1 MQPSGIPVDVD
12 YEIVQGDDLIYY
24 CVDPEAVL
32 SDGSRQNYFR
42 TKYVDENLLI
52 VFSMVFKEA
61 HTKHLML
68 TFTDVTIKAKMQSRR
83 ILLLLAL

>member
-24 CVDPEAVL
+24 CLDPEAVL

-42 TKYVDENLLI
+42 TK
-52 VFSMVFKEA
+52 
-61 HTKHLML
+61 
-68 TFTDVTIKAKMQSRR
+68 
-83 ILLLLAL
+83 

>member
-42 TKYVDENLLI
+42 TKYVDENLLL
-52 VFSMVFKEA
+52 VFSLVFD
-61 HTKHLML
+61 
-68 TFTDVTIKAKMQSRR
+68 F
-83 ILLLLAL
+83 